1 MDKENW
7 DDLRF
12 VLAVVEAGTVSG
24 AARLIGVNHATV
36 LRRIGQFEARHGAE
50 VFERKSHGYVVR
62 PEMAATIEAA
72 REAQQALKA
81 VSQTMRGGDM
91 ALTGALRICSTDS
104 ICQLILPDF
113 FDYLQ
118 GKGLDGQLDILCSNA
133 HLDLARLEAD
143 IAVRPAAK
151 LPEELVGEAAGWLG
165 FAVYAAKGRDDGLP
179 WLGLGGPL
187 MRSRPG
193 RWMQENVPQSEV
205 SARADSFVVLRDV
218 AERGRGRTI
227 LPCFVGDPAP
237 GLERVEAGFPAMS
250 VPLWVVT
257 HGDLRDTPRLG
268 KMRKTLASFLLAR
281 SDLIAGVRQSRES
294 ARSQ

>member
-1 MDKENW
+1 MERENW

-62 PEMAATIEAA
+62 PEMAAMIEAA
-72 REAQQALKA
+72 REAQQALKT
-81 VSQTMRGGDM
+81 VEQTMRGGDT

-104 ICQLILPDF
+104 ICQLILPEF
-113 FDYLQ
+113 FDYLR
-118 GKGLDGQLDILCSNA
+118 GRGMDVQLDILCSNA

-143 IAVRPAAK
+143 IAVRPALK
-151 LPEELVGEAAGWLG
+151 LPDELVGEAAGRLG
-165 FAVYAAKGRDDGLP
+165 FAVYAAKRQGDPGP

-187 MRSRPG
+187 LRSRPG
-193 RWMQENVPQSEV
+193 LWMQDNVPQSDV
-205 SARADSFVVLRDV
+205 SARADSFLVLRDL
-218 AERGRGRTI
+218 AERGRGRAI

-237 GLERVEAGFPAMS
+237 GLERVEAGFAAMS

-257 HGDLRDTPRLG
+257 HRDLRDTPRLG
-268 KMRKTLASFLLAR
+268 KMREMLASFLLTR
-281 SDLIAGVRQSRES
+281 SDLIEGVSSSRQSAHSR
-294 ARSQ
+294 